1 MLGTRNPSPAS
12 AALYRTATHS
22 SSPSL
27 LSRMSDSQC
36 ASRSLAPAQQ
46 NPRPFSWQDGRQQGD
61 PQPMAQPLAQPVT
74 QPLAH
79 LAARPGLSQASTRTI
94 RSQRPVDWNSYLDD
108 SQVRDQSD
116 AAGML
121 NSQASAHGNAFS
133 MFDQMGEPQQD
144 DRYSVG
150 MLQPH
155 RKSPM
160 DAQLQALIPGP
171 SDEHSS
177 RLLQQQQYTDDK
189 LPSGPQVSSFG
200 PDISR
205 QKAGRGVSVK
215 PIDLTGHVA
224 EPGLSKAVH
233 GIGANSLPGTE
244 AGPDKENSRQA
255 AQKAPVR
262 KALFA
267 SHCHDGSLPCK
278 RSARQILSQ
287 ADCLPPASTHAND
300 ILSGFEFS
308 LPESDAQAA
317 EPQMPE
323 KPAAPAA
330 SQKSVDFSSVFDF
343 L

>member
-1 MLGTRNPSPAS
+1 
-12 AALYRTATHS
+12 
-22 SSPSL
+22 
-27 LSRMSDSQC
+27 
-36 ASRSLAPAQQ
+36 
-46 NPRPFSWQDGRQQGD
+46 
-61 PQPMAQPLAQPVT
+61 MAQPLAQP
-74 QPLAH
+74 LAH
-79 LAARPGLSQASTRTI
+79 LAAQPGLSQASTRTT
-94 RSQRPVDWNSYLDD
+94 RPQRPVDWNSYLDD

-116 AAGML
+116 AAGMR

-150 MLQPH
+150 MQQPH

-160 DAQLQALIPGP
+160 DAKLQALIPGP

-189 LPSGPQVSSFG
+189 LLSGPQVSMPFSSFG
-200 PDISR
+200 PDISG
-205 QKAGRGVSVK
+205 QKAGRGLLVK
-215 PIDLTGHVA
+215 PIAAAIDLTGHVA

-244 AGPDKENSRQA
+244 AGADKENSRRA

-323 KPAAPAA
+323 KRAAPAA

>member
-1 MLGTRNPSPAS
+1 
-12 AALYRTATHS
+12 
-22 SSPSL
+22 
-27 LSRMSDSQC
+27 
-36 ASRSLAPAQQ
+36 
-46 NPRPFSWQDGRQQGD
+46 
-61 PQPMAQPLAQPVT
+61 MAQPLAQP
-74 QPLAH
+74 LAH
-79 LAARPGLSQASTRTI
+79 LAAKPGLSQASTRTT
-94 RSQRPVDWNSYLDD
+94 RPQRPVDWNSYLDD

-116 AAGML
+116 AAGMR
-121 NSQASAHGNAFS
+121 NSQAPAHGNAFS

-144 DRYSVG
+144 DRYSMG
-150 MLQPH
+150 MQQPH

-160 DAQLQALIPGP
+160 DAKLQALIPGP

-189 LPSGPQVSSFG
+189 LLSGDQVSMPFSSFG

-205 QKAGRGVSVK
+205 QKAGRGVLVK
-215 PIDLTGHVA
+215 PIAAAIDQTGHVA
-224 EPGLSKAVH
+224 EPGLSKAAH

-244 AGPDKENSRQA
+244 AGADKENSQQA
-255 AQKAPVR
+255 ARKAPVR

-267 SHCHDGSLPCK
+267 GHCHDSLLCK
-278 RSARQILSQ
+278 RSTRQILPQ
-287 ADCLPPASTHAND
+287 ADSLPPASTYANGV
-300 ILSGFEFS
+300 LRGFEFS

-317 EPQMPE
+317 EPQIPE